1 MKDFKKAESGIESK
15 IEDFLRLYGE
25 KIDDKYLLYLFRFYN
40 YLEGIK
46 RISKH
51 GKMDQ
56 ELLSIYIEKKE
67 YNNIIAL
74 CCERGNEQK
83 DLWIQAINY
92 FREEDESSRVQ
103 ECLHYISQSNAL
115 SPLMILEV
123 IKNTDTKLEFKY
135 IKDYMLS
142 EIKKLDDNIKESNE
156 ETKENMGLIDK
167 FKNEYKSLVSSPKL
181 FESST
186 WSKCNDLLTVPTFHF
201 LCGHV
206 YHESCVQEDE
216 YKKVC
221 KICHPKIKE
230 VLKTKEIYKEKA
242 SDTQQFDNELERD
255 DDKMKVIAHWFGA
268 GLFDDFVEN

>member
-156 ETKENMGLIDK
+156 ETKENMGLIDR
-167 FKNEYKSLVSSPKL
+167 FKDEYKSLVSSPKL

-186 WSKCNDLLTVPTFHF
+186 
-201 LCGHV
+201 
-206 YHESCVQEDE
+206 
-216 YKKVC
+216 
-221 KICHPKIKE
+221 
-230 VLKTKEIYKEKA
+230 
-242 SDTQQFDNELERD
+242 
-255 DDKMKVIAHWFGA
+255 
-268 GLFDDFVEN
+268 